1 MRVPSYT
8 WLVPPSN
15 EAPDTYLY
23 YRQTLGKEVI
33 FLHLKKLQY
42 VSIAL
47 YSLYIIQ
54 SSEAELITWGFKI
67 YSRELTTKV
76 SKDSIWCCVT

>member
-1 MRVPSYT
+1 MG
-8 WLVPPSN
+8 PPGTIRTT
-15 EAPDTYLY
+15 E
-23 YRQTLGKEVI
+23 TLRKEVI
-33 FLHLKKLQY
+33 FLHLQKLQY

-47 YSLYIIQ
+47 YGLYIIQ

-76 SKDSIWCCVT
+76 FKDSTGIV